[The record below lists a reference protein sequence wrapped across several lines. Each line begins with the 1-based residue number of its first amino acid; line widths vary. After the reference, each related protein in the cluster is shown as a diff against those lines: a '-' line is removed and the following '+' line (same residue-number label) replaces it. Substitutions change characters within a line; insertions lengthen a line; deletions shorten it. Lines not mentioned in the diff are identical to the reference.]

1 MIGSNR
7 LARRKTHETMQ
18 CAHVCAEVPH
28 IVPGHNDHTEARVH
42 ASTRV
47 FKRTRIHKVEQR
59 LPLPRISSRRG
70 RCKPETQPK
79 VWRKEARGLH
89 STGPGLRRHS
99 GQCERPRF

>member
-7 LARRKTHETMQ
+7 LARRNTHKTMQ
-18 CAHVCAEVPH
+18 CAHVRAEIPH

-59 LPLPRISSRRG
+59 LILPHLSSRR
-70 RCKPETQPK
+70 RKCKPGTQPK
-79 VWRKEARGLH
+79 EQRKEARDLH
-89 STGPGLRRHS
+89 
-99 GQCERPRF
+99 